1 MNDRNKA
8 KDNAELCDL
17 LLSEYKKAKPK
28 LSNKQKQNQYFS
40 VLLNDIPEKYKTHF
54 YSLGGNGFQMSDEG
68 YLDDTYKQ
76 LLSDMGIE
84 VYNHE
89 VTVFGKTL
97 HYLNV
102 YYGDFKYKEHIG

>member
-1 MNDRNKA
+1 MSDRNKA

-40 VLLNDIPEKYKTHF
+40 VLLNDIPEKYKTNIVD
-54 YSLGGNGFQMSDEG
+54 LGTEVLIANE
-68 YLDDTYKQ
+68 YRLVHTYDH

-84 VYNHE
+84 VYNSK

-97 HYLNV
+97 YYLDV
-102 YYGDFKYKEHIG
+102 YYGDFKYKEYIG